1 MVAKLHKPTPT
12 EGIIVLYHFLRYQAE
27 QPVAVVTLA
36 RPEEEN
42 RVSPGL
48 AAELREAC
56 RATLENEEIYVLVLT
71 GSESVFSVGREPLP
85 PDVAVAPAPARLVWM
100 EQLRVADVLAGLPI
114 PVVVAIN
121 GDAIDHGLELALAGD
136 LRIAAESARFGL
148 TDLTRTGSF
157 PWDGGTQRLP
167 RLVGPAWASDL
178 ILTSRIIDARQARSI
193 GLVNRITEAG
203 KLLEETRRLAENIAA
218 GGPIATRYAKEAI
231 SKGIDLTLPQGL
243 RLEADLNI
251 ILQSTADRAEGLRS
265 FAEKR
270 TPRFTGR

>member
-1 MVAKLHKPTPT
+1 
-12 EGIIVLYHFLRYQAE
+12 
-27 QPVAVVTLA
+27 VAVVTLD

-48 AAELREAC
+48 AAELREVC

-71 GSESVFSVGREPLP
+71 GSEGVFSVGREPLP
-85 PDVAVAPAPARLVWM
+85 PEIAAAPAQARLAWL
-100 EQLRVADVLAGLPI
+100 EQLRVADVLASLPI
-114 PVVVAIN
+114 PVVVAVT
-121 GDAIDHGLELALAGD
+121 GDALDHGLELALAGD
-136 LRIAAESARFGL
+136 LRIAAEGARFGL
-148 TDLTRTGSF
+148 TDLTRMGSF

-167 RLVGPAWASDL
+167 RLVGPAWANDL
-178 ILTSRIIDARQARSI
+178 ILTSRIIDAPEARSI
-193 GLVNRITEAG
+193 GLVNRVAKPEE
-203 KLLEETRRLAENIAA
+203 LLEETRQLAESIAS
-218 GGPIATRYAKEAI
+218 GGPIAARYAKEAI
-231 SKGIDLTLPQGL
+231 TKGMDLSLPQGL